1 MQNKKHTPVS
11 MKSDNLNIRIM
22 SRTSVSDSPSAP
34 DIIFETIHPDDKEN
48 NYIFTFINP
57 DTFFSH
63 TYKLNDPQSPITY
76 QQLHYHDF
84 FELIYV
90 ISGTMYQQI
99 ETERHLY
106 PAGSLCLLNC
116 FISHQEE
123 YSTDFRALF
132 LRLPIPL
139 VKTLLH
145 DINNFYFEIE
155 QNYMNRLVEHFF

>member
-1 MQNKKHTPVS
+1 MEGTIRDMQNKKHTPVS

-76 QQLHYHDF
+76 QQLH
-84 FELIYV
+84 
-90 ISGTMYQQI
+90 
-99 ETERHLY
+99 
-106 PAGSLCLLNC
+106 
-116 FISHQEE
+116 
-123 YSTDFRALF
+123 
-132 LRLPIPL
+132 
-139 VKTLLH
+139 
-145 DINNFYFEIE
+145 
-155 QNYMNRLVEHFF
+155 